1 MKTIRQRYVLFEI
14 ILPTDVSAKEISQ
27 ELIMKALWDSLS
39 TLFGQKKT
47 YNSGLWMIRWDMVH
61 RIGII
66 RVDNVSK
73 LELIASMAFIRKLEG
88 TPVIFH
94 TRKTSGTVKKTL
106 KRWREFFS
114 TEPPK
119 RDFK

>member
-14 ILPTDVSAKEISQ
+14 ITSTKESAMEISQ
-27 ELIMKALWDSLS
+27 ELIMKALWNSLS

-47 YNSGLWMIRWDMVH
+47 FNAGLWMIRWDSIN
-61 RIGII
+61 RIGIV

-73 LELIASMAFIRKLEG
+73 LELVASMAFIRKLEG
-88 TPVIFH
+88 VPVIFH

-119 RDFK
+119 REFK

>member
-1 MKTIRQRYVLFEI
+1 MKNIRQRYILFEI
-14 ILPTDVSAKEISQ
+14 ILPPKAPAMEISQ
-27 ELIMKALWDSLS
+27 ELIMKALWDSLF

-47 YNSGLWMIRWDMVH
+47 FNAGLWMIRWDSMH

-88 TPVIFH
+88 VPVIFH
-94 TRKTSGTVKKTL
+94 SRKTSGTVKKTL
-106 KRWREFFS
+106 KRWREFFK